1 MLTALVCLILR
12 RPMEATGVIM
22 GDFEMINLTTGA
34 RLRIDK
40 DGSELRD
47 EVIPPAIEWCDKG
60 QHYAPKMGGRD
71 DYNILWICLAC
82 QS

>member
-1 MLTALVCLILR
+1 
-12 RPMEATGVIM
+12 
-22 GDFEMINLTTGA
+22 
-34 RLRIDK
+34 LRIDK

-82 QS
+82 QQ

>member
-1 MLTALVCLILR
+1 
-12 RPMEATGVIM
+12 
-22 GDFEMINLTTGA
+22 MINLTTGA

-60 QHYAPKMGGRD
+60 QHYAPKLGGRD

-82 QS
+82 QQ